1 MTTLLE
7 EIKFRKYRDD
17 PRAFFRE
24 VWHIQHP
31 EHGAILFDLFP
42 AQDDALTVFMQER
55 MIITLKSRQ
64 IGWTTLVAGYAFWLA
79 FFHPDRLVIFLSKGE
94 REAANILKMA
104 KYGYKRL
111 PPWLVSRGPAKLT
124 DNMSVLEF
132 DNGSAVESL
141 PSKKDPARGRSA
153 YLVIVDEWAFLE
165 DPDEAWASIE
175 PIADVG
181 GRIIGLSTA
190 NGSGN
195 FFHTTWLEAELQ
207 HNDFVTLFEPWH
219 ARGDRNEDWYETKK
233 RTLPPWQ
240 LAQEYPSTPEEAFIK
255 SGNPYFDT
263 DKLALLDTREPECG
277 WLEKS
282 DFVTFVEG
290 KGGKLRLFQRPNAMD
305 TYVVGADVAEGLAH
319 GDYSVAHVIHW
330 RTRDVVAVWHGH
342 IPPEKFAE
350 VCANLGWYYNTAL
363 VGVENNNHGLT
374 TCKYL
379 KDWYNYPNIF
389 YARIVDERTKKI
401 TQKIGWA
408 TTKRTRPLMLD
419 ALSSGI
425 TEGTIGIPDAPTIA
439 ELRTFVRD
447 EYGRLR
453 GSPFDDRTMS
463 LAVAVQ
469 MLDYVTSPNRGT
481 AFDAPFGTL
490 AFAEKQVKAHAQAM
504 TSHGPIGSHNVRSG

>member
-7 EIKFRKYRDD
+7 EIKYRRYRDD

-24 VWHIQHP
+24 VWFIQHP
-31 EHGAILFDLFP
+31 ERGAILFDLFP
-42 AQDDALTVFMQER
+42 AQDDALTVFMDER

-64 IGWTTLVAGYAFWLA
+64 IGWTTLVAGYAFWLT

-94 REAANILKMA
+94 REAAVILKMA
-104 KYGYKRL
+104 KYGLKRL
-111 PPWLVSRGPAKLT
+111 PAWLLRRGPSKLT
-124 DNMSVLEF
+124 DNMSVMEF
-132 DNGSAVESL
+132 DNGSSIESL

-153 YLVIVDEWAFLE
+153 YLVVVDEWAFLE

-195 FFHTTWLEAELQ
+195 FFHTTWLEAELG
-207 HNDFVTLFEPWH
+207 HNDFKTLFEPWN
-219 ARGDRNEDWYETKK
+219 ARGDRNQDWYDTKK

-263 DKLALLDTREPECG
+263 DKLQRIETKEPRCG
-277 WLEKS
+277 WLERG
-282 DFVTFVEG
+282 DFVTFMEG
-290 KGGKLRLFQRPNAMD
+290 PGGKLRIFELPEALD

-319 GDYSVAHVIHW
+319 GDYSVAHVIRW

-342 IPPEKFAE
+342 LAPEKFAE
-350 VCANLGWYYNTAL
+350 VCADLGRFYNTAL
-363 VGVENNNHGLT
+363 VGVESNNHGLT

-389 YARIVDERTKKI
+389 YARIVDERTKKV
-401 TQKIGWA
+401 TNKIGWA

-425 TEGTIGIPDAPTIA
+425 TEETLGIPDAPTIA

-469 MLDYVTSPNRGT
+469 MLDYVTQPMRDRGGQVPWGSMLFWKQEADKQRLLHTT
-481 AFDAPFGTL
+481 A
-490 AFAEKQVKAHAQAM
+490 
-504 TSHGPIGSHNVRSG
+504 GPIGSHNVRG